1 MAAAYARLAR
11 DANAGAEIPRR
22 ITSAMS
28 TRPFLVGGTDR
39 FDTVLMEETEG
50 RVLSKIGAEGVHSAA
65 VLDRG
70 IGIALKVEDGATRA
84 QYPALLRVLQWLD
97 VLPEAMPAR
106 LVEFATPRLRNTR
119 GEAVGDVHV
128 IAA

>member
-1 MAAAYARLAR
+1 
-11 DANAGAEIPRR
+11 
-22 ITSAMS
+22 
-28 TRPFLVGGTDR
+28 
-39 FDTVLMEETEG
+39 MEETDG

-84 QYPALLRVLQWLD
+84 QYPALLRILQWLQ
-97 VLPEAMPAR
+97 VLPEAMPQP
-106 LVEFATPRLRNTR
+106 LVEFATPRIRNTR
-119 GEAVGDVHV
+119 GECVGDVHV